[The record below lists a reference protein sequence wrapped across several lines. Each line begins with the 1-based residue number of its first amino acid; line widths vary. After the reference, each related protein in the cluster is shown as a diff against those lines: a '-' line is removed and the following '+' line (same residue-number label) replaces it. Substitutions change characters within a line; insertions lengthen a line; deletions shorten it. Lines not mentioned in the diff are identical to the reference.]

1 MRPLVPDR
9 ALPRVVE
16 ARVRRALGS
25 PAQVATAT
33 RELDFL
39 LGASSLADQVEA
51 LVPTYLRH
59 VKWRGELRWHPRRMA
74 DQQVEDVA
82 PLAEARERGRGVL
95 VSFMHHAYYEGLF
108 GALAAQ
114 GQSVHPMVTPT
125 MFSASAPGWM
135 LQQRKMGEMGGP
147 AINAAAGSDALREA
161 MAQGKAVAVA
171 TDVPSSTPHRLRDR
185 AGGAGRRRPRH
196 PGGAAGHDGGPARG
210 GRPGL
215 AGGLRPAHQAVGG
228 AGDAVSEQQAE
239 VVRRSGGPLARLGR
253 RIGWALAARLVAA
266 VLQLVVV
273 VLLARGLA
281 PTEFAFVAS
290 VNVVLT
296 ALVALNG
303 FGLLRRMQLMRA
315 RDRDDPGL
323 PGLFALWQRLIL
335 GSAGVWLVLCALL
348 GWWDTRFW
356 LIAPFAAWLWFEQ
369 TTSVWNGISLA
380 DGRPQDLMPSYLWRR
395 APVALALVW
404 AGGRDVDLVLVWSVA
419 SAAGALLAYLTA
431 LHRQEPWARVWWPR
445 GRGPGRGA
453 FDLAYWWS
461 AVGVEVRDLDVA
473 VLSWADAGTGALY
486 ALPARLIK
494 PMNLVTVATAS
505 VVFPVLARRPRV
517 TRAQLLAGCGAG
529 TCPAWWGRST
539 PARCRRCDC
548 SASPRSSPASA
559 AWS

>member
-1 MRPLVPDR
+1 M
-9 ALPRVVE
+9 
-16 ARVRRALGS
+16 
-25 PAQVATAT
+25 
-33 RELDFL
+33 
-39 LGASSLADQVEA
+39 
-51 LVPTYLRH
+51 
-59 VKWRGELRWHPRRMA
+59 
-74 DQQVEDVA
+74 
-82 PLAEARERGRGVL
+82 
-95 VSFMHHAYYEGLF
+95 
-108 GALAAQ
+108 
-114 GQSVHPMVTPT
+114 
-125 MFSASAPGWM
+125 
-135 LQQRKMGEMGGP
+135 
-147 AINAAAGSDALREA
+147 
-161 MAQGKAVAVA
+161 
-171 TDVPSSTPHRLRDR
+171 
-185 AGGAGRRRPRH
+185 
-196 PGGAAGHDGGPARG
+196 
-210 GRPGL
+210 
-215 AGGLRPAHQAVGG
+215 
-228 AGDAVSEQQAE
+228 SEQQAE

-529 TCPAWWGRST
+529 TAPVLVVAGVVALLAGELPRLVGEEYAGAVPALRLLCVAAVITGFGGLVMTFMQTRGEQANRFAGRVVLGIGVAQVVT
-539 PARCRRCDC
+539 
-548 SASPRSSPASA
+548 ASVGGLLAGPEGAAVGAILTQGFGASA
-559 AWS
+559 LTVRALRECGGTA